1 MDCVAKQ
8 MFFFIFYN
16 SSPTCRGR
24 RILAIYYVKHT
35 HTSHDCQQVSFIC
48 FCQSRITLPSVPSFY
63 SCPGDCICNFSH
75 LQITPALYLWPHF
88 LFFSF
93 VDYLL
98 LYTCDRICNF
108 SHLQIIPALYL
119 WPHSH
124 FFPFA
129 DYLPLRTSDCI
140 HNYSHLYIIS
150 ALYLWPH
157 SQFFSF
163 ADYLLRHTSPT
174 TVSGDAYRQDY
185 PPRRLVFPLHF
196 VKIKTTQTTMLS
208 PK

>member
-140 HNYSHLYIIS
+140 RNFSHLQIIFC
-150 ALYLWPH
+150 ATPP
-157 SQFFSF
+157 
-163 ADYLLRHTSPT
+163 LRLCMGMLTGRINPCMDNEYSR
-174 TVSGDAYRQDY
+174 DAG
-185 PPRRLVFPLHF
+185 
-196 VKIKTTQTTMLS
+196 
-208 PK
+208 

>member
-108 SHLQIIPALYL
+108 SHL
-119 WPHSH
+119 
-124 FFPFA
+124 
-129 DYLPLRTSDCI
+129 
-140 HNYSHLYIIS
+140 YIIS

-196 VKIKTTQTTMLS
+196 VKIKTTQTTVLS

>member
-48 FCQSRITLPSVPSFY
+48 FCQSRITLPSVPSSY
-63 SCPGDCICNFSH
+63 SCPGDC
-75 LQITPALYLWPHF
+75 
-88 LFFSF
+88 
-93 VDYLL
+93 
-98 LYTCDRICNF
+98 ICNF

-157 SQFFSF
+157 SQFFPF
-163 ADYLLRHTSPT
+163 VDYLCSIFVTAFAIFLIC
-174 TVSGDAYRQDY
+174 
-185 PPRRLVFPLHF
+185 RLSSAPHLPYDCVWGCL
-196 VKIKTTQTTMLS
+196 QAGLS
-208 PK
+208 PQEACFPPPFC